1 MRETITAMVE
11 ELGNDAE
18 MEVFGNGDV
27 ISIWLIDFDGWDD
40 DWKEVLRVFE
50 RPDKVEALKKWLA
63 VNATSASK
71 NIFYFDEFTVKLMYS
86 SELM

>member
-1 MRETITAMVE
+1 MRETVMSMVE

-18 MEVFGNGDV
+18 MEVFGNT

-50 RPDKVEALKKWLA
+50 SPDKIEALKKWLA
-63 VNATSASK
+63 ANATSTNK
-71 NIFYFDEFTVKLMYS
+71 NAYYFDGFTVKLMYS
-86 SELM
+86 SEMEK

>member
-1 MRETITAMVE
+1 MRETVMAMVE

-18 MEVFGNGDV
+18 MEVFGNT
-27 ISIWLIDFDGWDD
+27 ISIWLIDFDGYDD

-63 VNATSASK
+63 TNATSANK
-71 NIFYFDEFTVKLMYS
+71 NIFYFDDFTVKLTYS
-86 SELM
+86 SEMEG